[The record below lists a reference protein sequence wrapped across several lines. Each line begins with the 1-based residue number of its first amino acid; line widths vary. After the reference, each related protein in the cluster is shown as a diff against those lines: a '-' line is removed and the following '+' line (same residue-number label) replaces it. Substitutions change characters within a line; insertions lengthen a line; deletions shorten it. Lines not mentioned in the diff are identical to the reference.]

1 MLSIITINKNNRAG
15 LAKTI
20 ASLKTLASRDF
31 QWVCIDG
38 GSSDGADGLARAFM
52 TAGDVFISEPD
63 TGIYNAMNKGILH
76 ASGEDL
82 LFLNSGDIFSPSLKS
97 IASLSLDPKMDIH
110 LFGFTV
116 RGKTRLPRP
125 QAWRFWSM
133 PTSHQAIIYKKT
145 LLLAQRFD
153 ENYRLA
159 ADFEHYLRISRLG
172 SVRGQALRMRR
183 DQTILI
189 ENEPYGTDAQLPR
202 VLAEYRMALIQ
213 NGYPK
218 IWAHAVFLLK
228 SVYLQWALKR

>member
-20 ASLKTLASRDF
+20 ASLKMLASRDF

-38 GSSDGADGLARAFM
+38 GSSDGADRLARAFM

-97 IASLSLDPKMDIH
+97 IAFLSLDPKMDLH

-172 SVRGQALRMRR
+172 SASGQALQMRR

-218 IWAHAVFLLK
+218 MWAHAVFWLK
-228 SVYLQWALKR
+228 SVYLQRALKR

>member
-1 MLSIITINKNNRAG
+1 MS
-15 LAKTI
+15 
-20 ASLKTLASRDF
+20 F
-31 QWVCIDG
+31 
-38 GSSDGADGLARAFM
+38 
-52 TAGDVFISEPD
+52 
-63 TGIYNAMNKGILH
+63 
-76 ASGEDL
+76 
-82 LFLNSGDIFSPSLKS
+82 
-97 IASLSLDPKMDIH
+97 LSLEPKKG
-110 LFGFTV
+110 LPVLGFTV

-133 PTSHQAIIYKKT
+133 PTAHQAIIYKKN

-189 ENEPYGTDAQLPR
+189 ENEPYGTDAQLSR

-218 IWAHAVFLLK
+218 MWAHAVFWLK
-228 SVYLQWALKR
+228 SVYLQWVLKR